1 MLRLPPEE
9 ALGLG
14 PGTLLGVGDG
24 WTSVCHIFC
33 IHSSIH
39 LLTSALSLTSLGICA
54 FTSSFVHLFHNL
66 PTHLFIYLLVHS
78 STCSVIYSFLGSV
91 AYLATQLGSDLN
103 VGCSP
108 SGLGIAP
115 VSINFRTQSCGRHQ
129 VFPRGVLPPYSFQV
143 PAGIGGCLYILL
155 ACGQLAC
162 PSSHMDLG
170 SGLATVWGA
179 QPSSIPTTSLVK
191 PHDPPIFSSPMERGF

>member
-78 STCSVIYSFLGSV
+78 STCSVTYSFLGSV

-108 SGLGIAP
+108 SGLGIARLNKLQDTELWQTP
-115 VSINFRTQSCGRHQ
+115 SVPQGR
-129 VFPRGVLPPYSFQV
+129 
-143 PAGIGGCLYILL
+143 PASILL
-155 ACGQLAC
+155 PSPSGYRGLSRVSTLYPTGLWPACM
-162 PSSHMDLG
+162 S
-170 SGLATVWGA
+170 
-179 QPSSIPTTSLVK
+179 
-191 PHDPPIFSSPMERGF
+191 F